1 MNKVIVI
8 LSFVVV
14 VGNTLPEVSW
24 ADKHVLAQPE
34 EKQPSLIL
42 AERDEFVGPAWR
54 GEGLSRPAD
63 HSSWNRLSLTHTD
76 PPHLFGRDTHHSG
89 AHRNSQPADGTAL
102 MFSWPFESLPT
113 FQMNTDATP
122 RETTLNQE
130 NEMTNPYL
138 R

>member
-34 EKQPSLIL
+34 EKRPSLML
-42 AERDEFVGPAWR
+42 AERDEFVGPVLR
-54 GEGLSRPAD
+54 GEGLSRLVEP
-63 HSSWNRLSLTHTD
+63 SSWNSLSLTHTD
-76 PPHLFGRDTHHSG
+76 PPHLFGRDAHHPG
-89 AHRNSQPADGTAL
+89 AYRNSQPADGTAL
-102 MFSWPFESLPT
+102 MFSWPFEGLPT
-113 FQMNTDATP
+113 FPMNRDAAP
-122 RETTLNQE
+122 REKNLSQD
-130 NEMTNPYL
+130 NEMTSPYL